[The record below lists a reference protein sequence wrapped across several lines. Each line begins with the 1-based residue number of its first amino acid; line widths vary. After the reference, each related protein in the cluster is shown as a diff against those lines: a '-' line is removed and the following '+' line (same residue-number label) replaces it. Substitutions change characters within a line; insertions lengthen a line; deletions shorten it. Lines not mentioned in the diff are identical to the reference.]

1 MILDGNRAIDCI
13 QAEQT
18 IAIRKR
24 KFLNRF
30 SVVNNV
36 LCQVSE
42 SHRGALQK
50 TDEPIEMPLGC
61 SRLA

>member
-36 LCQVSE
+36 KCPNPTE
-42 SHRGALQK
+42 EHCKK
-50 TDEPIEMPLGC
+50 TDKPIEMPLGC